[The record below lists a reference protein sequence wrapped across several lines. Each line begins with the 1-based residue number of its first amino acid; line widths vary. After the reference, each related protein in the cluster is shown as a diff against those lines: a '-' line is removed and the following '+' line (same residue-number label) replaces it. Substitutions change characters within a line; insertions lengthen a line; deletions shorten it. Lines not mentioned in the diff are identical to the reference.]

1 MCWRHLCETG
11 IRSEVTDSCVGSDE
25 GNWLT
30 QEHSLQVG
38 GGESHGP
45 GLVHGDLKY
54 LLHGF
59 GEERRV

>member
-38 GGESHGP
+38 GGES
-45 GLVHGDLKY
+45 LVDPEHHMVLGWY
-54 LLHGF
+54 M
-59 GEERRV
+59 EI